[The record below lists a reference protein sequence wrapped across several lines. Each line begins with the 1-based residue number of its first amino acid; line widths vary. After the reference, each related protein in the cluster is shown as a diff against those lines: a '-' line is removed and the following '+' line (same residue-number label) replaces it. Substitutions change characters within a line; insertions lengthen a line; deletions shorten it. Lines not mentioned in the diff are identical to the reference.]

1 METTL
6 INLSELQ
13 PYYRNARRGNVDA
26 IAESLQVNGQYK
38 PIIVNEGTHTGR
50 PLEVLVGNHT
60 VQAAQQIGLESL
72 SAVVVDV
79 DDAQARRIVLVD
91 NRTSDLATY
100 DDDLLA
106 GLLADAGDLS
116 GTGFTDVDLDHL
128 ISSTAPPVEADEE
141 DAPEPPEEPVTQEGD
156 VWVLGMHRLVCG
168 DSTSGEVWAALMGVE
183 VADAMWTDPPYGVE
197 YVGKTKDALTIRNDG
212 AAGLAP
218 LLEGAFTQAAAYL
231 KPGAPFYVA
240 HADSER
246 VTFET
251 QAREAG
257 LQVRQNLVWVKNSLV
272 MGRSDYHYKHEPI
285 LYGFRE
291 GGEGRLGRGGNRWFG
306 DNAQTTV
313 LEFDRPTRSA
323 EHPTMKPVAL
333 VEYCLNNSMPRRGIV
348 LEPFGGSGS
357 TLIACEQTGRAA
369 RVIELDPRFCDVIV
383 RRWEKMTGLTA
394 QKETK

>member
-1 METTL
+1 M
-6 INLSELQ
+6 
-13 PYYRNARRGNVDA
+13 
-26 IAESLQVNGQYK
+26 
-38 PIIVNEGTHTGR
+38 
-50 PLEVLVGNHT
+50 LVGNHT
-60 VQAAQQIGLESL
+60 LDAAISE
-72 SAVVVDV
+72 AWETIDVVIVDV
-79 DDAQARRIVLVD
+79 DDDQARRIVLAD
-91 NRTSDLATY
+91 NRTSDLGTY
-100 DDDLLA
+100 DDALLADLLS
-106 GLLADAGDLS
+106 DAGDLF
-116 GTGFTDVDLDHL
+116 GTGFTNIDLDHL
-128 ISSTAPPVEADEE
+128 IASTAPPVEVDED
-141 DAPEPPEEPVTQEGD
+141 DAPALPEDPVTQEGD
-156 VWVLGMHRLVCG
+156 VWVLGKHRLVCG
-168 DSTSGEVWAALMGVE
+168 DSTSEDAWAALMGEE

-197 YVGKTKDALTIRNDG
+197 YVGKTKDALTIQNDG
-212 AAGLAP
+212 AAGLSS
-218 LLEGAFTQAAAYL
+218 LLAGSFTQAAAHL
-231 KPGAPFYVA
+231 KPGAPFYIA

-246 VTFET
+246 ITFET

-291 GGEGRLGRGGNRWFG
+291 GGDGRLGRGGKRWFG

-357 TLIACEQTGRAA
+357 TLIASEQTGRAA

-383 RRWEKMTGLTA
+383 RRWEKLTGLTA

>member
-1 METTL
+1 MKTRKL
-6 INLSELQ
+6 QISELS
-13 PYYRNARRGNVDA
+13 PYHKNARRGDVDA
-26 IAESLQVNGQYK
+26 IADSLQVNGQYK
-38 PIIVNEGTHTGR
+38 PIIVNEGTLTGR
-50 PLEVLVGNHT
+50 PWEVLVGNHT
-60 VQAAQQIGLESL
+60 VEAAGKIGLDRL
-72 SAVVVDV
+72 DAVVIDV
-79 DDAQARRIVLVD
+79 DDEAARRIVLVD

-100 DDDLLA
+100 DDA
-106 GLLADAGDLS
+106 LLADLLGEADLA
-116 GTGFTDVDLDHL
+116 GTGLSDVDLDHL
-128 ISSTAPPVEADEE
+128 IASTAPPVEVDED
-141 DAPEPPEEPVTQEGD
+141 DAPAPPEDPVTQEGD
-156 VWVLGMHRLVCG
+156 VWLLGKHRLVCG
-168 DSTSGEVWAALMGVE
+168 DSTSEDVWAALMGDE

-197 YVGKTKDALTIRNDG
+197 YVGKTKDALTIQNDG
-212 AAGLAP
+212 AAGLSS
-218 LLEGAFTQAAAYL
+218 LLAGSFTQAAAHL
-231 KPGAPFYVA
+231 KPGAPFYIA

-246 VTFET
+246 ITFET

-291 GGEGRLGRGGNRWFG
+291 GGDGRLGRGGKRWFG

-357 TLIACEQTGRAA
+357 TLVACEQTGRAA

-383 RRWEKMTGLTA
+383 RRWEQLTGLTA